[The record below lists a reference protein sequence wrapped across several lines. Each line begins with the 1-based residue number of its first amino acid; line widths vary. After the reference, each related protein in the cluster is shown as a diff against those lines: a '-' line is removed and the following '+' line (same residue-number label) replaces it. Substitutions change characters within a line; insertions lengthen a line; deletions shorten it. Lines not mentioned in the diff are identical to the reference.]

1 MLFIIICYN
10 GKTGE
15 FVFLEDTMKRVST
28 SALVPGM
35 VTAEEVFNYKG
46 ALILPKGHTLTEESI
61 EKLEFYSVINVRV
74 EEEADQETE
83 DTAGEN
89 GIRIEFDEKS
99 NVQTPAAA
107 QEDAEPEETEPEEG
121 KPKEAE
127 DRTESEKA
135 PEPPKPKAAPSFP
148 MEKDSYTER
157 LRKTEEFQSFEKD
170 FRQATASFMDSM
182 NDVIENVE
190 NLNADDLISNILSL
204 VSNENKY
211 VNVFDMLHSMR
222 QMDDNTYVHSMNVSL
237 MCNILARWLRLGEE
251 DIKTAT
257 LSGMLHDIG
266 KLKIPEKII
275 KKPARL
281 TEWELGVVRTHPRE
295 GYNILMT
302 APVSDHVKNAALMH
316 HERCDGSGY
325 PLKLSGPQID
335 PFAKIVAIADVYD
348 AMTSTRVYRGPQC
361 PFTVIAA
368 FENEGFQKYEPAY
381 ILTFLKNIVNT
392 YILHRVRLT
401 NGEEGDVIYINPDRL
416 SRPMVRVGDKYID
429 LSKEPHLRIDSLL

>member
-1 MLFIIICYN
+1 
-10 GKTGE
+10 
-15 FVFLEDTMKRVST
+15 MKRVST

-61 EKLEFYSVINVRV
+61 DKLEFYSVINVRV
-74 EEEADQETE
+74 EEEEDHETDESATE
-83 DTAGEN
+83 DEAG
-89 GIRIEFDEKS
+89 IHIEFDEG
-99 NVQTPAAA
+99 TPAPVTA
-107 QEDAEPEETEPEEG
+107 EESEEPEAEPKPADTTEPV
-121 KPKEAE
+121 
-127 DRTESEKA
+127 
-135 PEPPKPKAAPSFP
+135 PEPVKVQEPSKPQPAP
-148 MEKDSYTER
+148 MEKSSYTER

-190 NLNADDLISNILSL
+190 NLNADELISNILSL
-204 VSNENKY
+204 VSSENKH

-222 QMDDNTYVHSMNVSL
+222 QMDDNTYIHSMNVSL
-237 MCNILARWLRLGEE
+237 MCNILARWLRLNEE

-257 LSGMLHDIG
+257 LAGMLHDIG

-295 GYNILMT
+295 GYNILMA

-325 PLKLSGPQID
+325 PLKLTGAQID

-348 AMTSTRVYRGPQC
+348 AMTSSRVYRGPQC

-401 NGEEGDVIYINPDRL
+401 NGEEGDVVYINPDRL